1 MVLFALDAAGGLCH
15 GERKASENR
24 DNHEEYAFSRQIQ
37 TGTDRISA
45 GKGHRDSPLLLLM
58 DWLFHMYGIF
68 FAATVT
74 TVLSAVAALI
84 FCYKDYRKE
93 LKEIKEG

>member
-1 MVLFALDAAGGLCH
+1 MEKERQAKTEIIMKKTLFPGKSKQVLTEFLP
-15 GERKASENR
+15 E
-24 DNHEEYAFSRQIQ
+24 
-37 TGTDRISA
+37 
-45 GKGHRDSPLLLLM
+45 KGIVIVPLLLLM

-84 FCYKDYRKE
+84 FCYKDYQKK
-93 LKEIKEG
+93 LKDIKEW